1 MDKFNVTINAKDLRR
16 AAFAVGFGITVGKTV
31 GDWVGAV
38 INGAGLG
45 IIKGLAKHG
54 NETAQKV
61 CKDSDLD
68 YETKS
73 EEKN

>member
-16 AAFAVGFGITVGKTV
+16 AAFAVSFGIAVGKTV
-31 GDWVGAV
+31 GDWVGAA

-45 IIKGLAKHG
+45 IVKGLAKHG

-61 CKDSDLD
+61 CKDSNVN
-68 YETKS
+68 YETK
-73 EEKN
+73 